1 VKTVRNLIKDFSTVQ
16 NNRVLD
22 LLEKNKNISISG
34 AGNFSAKAFTF
45 SDIVREKND
54 IRTVLWVVNDA
65 VEQGHI
71 IRSLRSWG
79 EMDVMPYNIVQADS
93 DKIKATEEFN
103 RINAI
108 EFVTAIKSGDKK
120 VIVAPYSDLMGSFPD
135 YDELQERAIELE
147 KGQDIDMSQLFED
160 LINGG
165 YEVSED
171 INLKK
176 GTYIKTGEV
185 LTIFPV
191 YYDYPV
197 KIDVGFDKI
206 ESMQFIDPLTKEEV
220 GGTDYISIIPINYNG
235 ERRKLSDY
243 FEGNFMVVEDEL
255 DVIDE
260 YYEGW
265 NEMFDEVYGKIYSM
279 AFVSFNEDDETHH
292 HLHYISVLKYRGA
305 YDLVNDLK
313 DKKRN
318 QWRIMLFTKDSD
330 AIVSMLEENNFL
342 YTDDLGHI
350 GTQQG
355 IYLVNVDK
363 EDVFPSSFQNPALKL
378 VVVTDKEISSLKEEK
393 KKHFAQKVYLD
404 FLTSLKLNDFVVHAN
419 HGIGKF
425 LGLEKR
431 TIDEVTR
438 EYLKI
443 GYAENDK
450 LFVPI
455 DQADKVNKYIGADE
469 QPPKLTRLGSAE
481 WNTITKKVQKE
492 TEVIAKEL
500 LKLYAERKSAKS
512 FKCKKEGEAQQLF
525 DDSFPYEETPG
536 QLKSINDVKENL
548 EDSTPMDRLVCG
560 DVGFGKTEVAM
571 RAAFKVVQNKK
582 QAAFI
587 APITILADQ
596 HYRSFRKRMDSF
608 NIRVELLSRFRTPK
622 EQKEILKKVAKG
634 EVDIVIGTHRL
645 LQQDVKFKDLGLV
658 IVDEEQRFGVK
669 QKEAFKKMKTEVHM
683 LTLTATP
690 IPRTLNIALNK
701 LRDISTI
708 TTPPP
713 GRLPIITE
721 VRRYSQGLIREAILR
736 EINRGGQVYFLH
748 NRVQTIDGMADK
760 LRSLV
765 PEARFGV
772 AHGKLGSGDL
782 EERVLSFKDHKFDV
796 LVSSTII
803 ENGIDLP
810 NANTLI
816 VNNAERLGLAQ
827 LYQLRGR
834 VGRAR
839 TQAYAY
845 FLYHGQRLKLD
856 AKKRLRAIVEASELG
871 SGFQIAMKDLEIRGA
886 GDILGAKQH
895 GAINVVGVSHFIRML
910 NKAVDDLKAGKI
922 VKEDEP
928 EDVAIELPMTAYIP
942 DTYIVNSKEKINA
955 YQKMSAADNMD
966 YLTEIRDELVEDYGR
981 MPKEVMNLFRMLELK
996 ILAKTAKLVNVKA
1009 EDMGMNMGK
1018 EIVLHMSSL
1027 VKPENIANILE
1038 YNRKWYISGTRLRV
1052 KIGDLGLHWFDG
1064 LRESVKRLSGSIK
1077 EKNKKG
1083 GKKSEGNEDK

>member
-1 VKTVRNLIKDFSTVQ
+1 MKIVRNLIKDFSTIQ
-16 NNRVLD
+16 NYRVLN
-22 LLEKNKNISISG
+22 LLEKKKNISVSG
-34 AGNFSAKAFTF
+34 AGNFSAKGFMF
-45 SDIVREKND
+45 SDVMREKTD
-54 IRTVLWVVNDA
+54 IKTVLWVVNDV
-65 VEQGHI
+65 VEQDHV
-71 IRSLRSWG
+71 IRSLRFWG
-79 EMDVMPYNIVQADS
+79 DVDVVPYNFEEATP
-93 DKIKATEEFN
+93 DKIKETEDFN
-103 RINAI
+103 RLNAI
-108 EFVTAIKSGDKK
+108 ELVKAMKTTDRKI
-120 VIVAPYSDLMGSFPD
+120 IVAPYSDLMGIFPD
-135 YDELQERAIELE
+135 YDEINKNTFILE
-147 KGQDIDMSQLFED
+147 KGDKVNVTKLFEN
-160 LINGG
+160 LIEIG

-171 INLKK
+171 TGVKK
-176 GTYIKTGEV
+176 GTYYKSGEV

-191 YYDYPV
+191 FYDYPV
-197 KIDVGFDKI
+197 KIDIGFDQI
-206 ESMQFIDPLTKEEV
+206 ESIKLIDPVTKEEL
-220 GGTDYISIIPINYNG
+220 G
-235 ERRKLSDY
+235 EVDNVEVVPSNFKNANKKLSDY
-243 FEGNFMVVEDEL
+243 FTGNFMVVEDEL
-255 DVIDE
+255 DLIDDYFE
-260 YYEGW
+260 SW

-279 AFVSFNEDDETHH
+279 AFVSFNEDDENHQ

-305 YDLVNDLK
+305 YDLVNDLR

-318 QWRIMLFTKDSD
+318 QWRVIVFTKDKQEITS
-330 AIVSMLEENNFL
+330 ILNENNFEFR
-342 YTDDLGHI
+342 DDLKHA
-350 GTQQG
+350 GTVPG
-355 IYLVNVDK
+355 VYIKTIDK
-363 EDVFPSSFQNPALKL
+363 EDVAPYAFQNPEIKLL
-378 VVVTDKEISSLKEEK
+378 VVSDKEISSIKEGK
-393 KKHFAQKVYLD
+393 RKHFSEKVYLD
-404 FLTSLKLNDFVVHAN
+404 FLTSLKLNDYVVHAN
-419 HGIGKF
+419 HGIGRF

-431 TIDEVTR
+431 TIDDVTR

-469 QPPKLTRLGSAE
+469 QSPRLTRLGSAE
-481 WNTITKKVQKE
+481 WNTITRKVQKE
-492 TEVIAKEL
+492 TEIIAKEL
-500 LKLYAERKSAKS
+500 LRLYAERRSAKG
-512 FKCKKEGEAQQLF
+512 FKCKEDLKMIRMFDEA
-525 DDSFPYEETPG
+525 FPYEETPG
-536 QLKSINDVKENL
+536 QLKSINDVRDDLKQAK
-548 EDSTPMDRLVCG
+548 PMDRLVCG

-571 RAAFKVVQNKK
+571 RAAFSVVQNRK
-582 QAAFI
+582 QVAFI

-596 HYRSFRKRMDSF
+596 HYRSFIKRMEPFDVR
-608 NIRVELLSRFRTPK
+608 IELLSRFRSPK
-622 EQKEILKKVAKG
+622 EQKEILKKLARG
-634 EVDIVIGTHRL
+634 EIDIIIGTHRL
-645 LQQDVKFKDLGLV
+645 LQPDVKFKDLGLV

-669 QKEAFKKMKTEVHM
+669 QKEAFKKMKTEVHV

-736 EINRGGQVYFLH
+736 EISRGGQVYFLH

-772 AHGKLGSGDL
+772 AHGKLGSSDL
-782 EERVLSFKDHKFDV
+782 EERILAFKDHKFDV

-803 ENGIDLP
+803 ENGIDLS

-834 VGRAR
+834 VGRSK

-910 NKAVDDLKAGKI
+910 NKAVDDLKAGK
-922 VKEDEP
+922 VTREEEP
-928 EDVAIELPMTAYIP
+928 EDISIELPLTAYIP

-955 YQKMSAADNMD
+955 YQKMSAADTMD
-966 YLTEIRDELVEDYGR
+966 YLTDIRDELVEDYGR
-981 MPKEVMNLFRMLELK
+981 MPKEVLNLFRMLELK
-996 ILAKTAKLVNVKA
+996 ILAKKAKLVSVKA
-1009 EDMGMNMGK
+1009 DSYGMNSGK
-1018 EIVLHMSSL
+1018 EIVLHISGL
-1027 VKPENIANILE
+1027 VKPENIANLLE
-1038 YNRKWYISGTRLRV
+1038 YNSKWYISGTRLRV
-1052 KIGDLGLHWFDG
+1052 KIEDLGMHWFDE

-1077 EKNKKG
+1077 QKK
-1083 GKKSEGNEDK
+1083 K